1 MKLAG
6 KWTCSGIA
14 GLMWMCMHLAAA
26 DPHAVAKP
34 EDYVLKDKL
43 ELSSGRV
50 LPAGTRWYAPPDIAR
65 LKRELK
71 EGKYKGD
78 AEQARLIVFGHDL
91 LYNTY
96 STLGEGRKDGK
107 PPLGKGEI
115 MNCTSCHS
123 QGGTVPYAWPFFR
136 TLTYYGLREE
146 GDQGVYFG
154 GLGYKRDARSRAR
167 DCGREC
173 GGAVM
178 IPDDSYEMNALVA
191 WMKAVRDG
199 IYPKEGLL
207 IPEFKTKKD
216 VGKIPGATVPLFP
229 NVLDMKADPK
239 NGEKVYG
246 DRCVGCHGTDGKG
259 AWGGEDGYIFPPLA
273 GDGSFTHAGGPLMI
287 PIGASFLRRNMPLS
301 QPGALGEQEAL
312 DVMAYVA
319 TLPRSS
325 VWWQDYYFRHDPCA
339 RPPFLPLHVG
349 VVPKGFPFPPEQ
361 AQFGPWRPI
370 ADWLASPACT
380 SQNPPTEPALRGDF
394 DAASPR

>member
-1 MKLAG
+1 MHWRLFESASPISSQKKRVIVLFIVVFMRSAPMKLAG

-146 GDQGVYFG
+146 KDHE
-154 GLGYKRDARSRAR
+154 KNNNDHNNKHEARSRAHESGHESSR
-167 DCGREC
+167 
-173 GGAVM
+173 AVM

-191 WMKAVRDG
+191 
-199 IYPKEGLL
+199 
-207 IPEFKTKKD
+207 
-216 VGKIPGATVPLFP
+216 
-229 NVLDMKADPK
+229 
-239 NGEKVYG
+239 
-246 DRCVGCHGTDGKG
+246 
-259 AWGGEDGYIFPPLA
+259 
-273 GDGSFTHAGGPLMI
+273 
-287 PIGASFLRRNMPLS
+287 
-301 QPGALGEQEAL
+301 
-312 DVMAYVA
+312 
-319 TLPRSS
+319 
-325 VWWQDYYFRHDPCA
+325 
-339 RPPFLPLHVG
+339 
-349 VVPKGFPFPPEQ
+349 
-361 AQFGPWRPI
+361 
-370 ADWLASPACT
+370 
-380 SQNPPTEPALRGDF
+380 
-394 DAASPR
+394 